1 MHCTAFPASLNN
13 WTTSLIRF
21 RKTRS
26 IKRMIT
32 ETMLTTIAI
41 ISQSR
46 TSFSVSAV
54 IRSFGRTFEISPSIF
69 DVAASAALP
78 FGSIVVFSV
87 VVVVVSIFFWSKS
100 RFLTYQMYLKKVLHI
115 PYCIL
120 DTFLLYFT
128 MLLQVLKLLLEQ

>member
-69 DVAASAALP
+69 DVAASPALP
-78 FGSIVVFSV
+78 FGSIVVSSV
-87 VVVVVSIFFWSKS
+87 FSIFFWSKS
-100 RFLTYQMYLKKVLHI
+100 RFLTYQMYLKKH
-115 PYCIL
+115 CIFL
-120 DTFLLYFT
+120 TVFWILFLLYFT